1 MSVLGLKDKALVVRL
16 KEKQLSASRWR
27 SCRQTEIYC
36 WRENS
41 VMGDVFKPRDP
52 TVLLLEQWMAGRQ
65 RDGTGRDG
73 TVWMGTLVLCF
84 WRRSFCWGVW
94 FKDRNV
100 EGRRGLTCQSSVCVN
115 QLDSFSVNVCQLV
128 LPFIIR
134 LHEHINC
141 QHNIQT
147 ISLNDFLKISWN
159 SLSSVNHE
167 RLVLIH
173 VHGAFSI
180 AGACAI

>member
-36 WRENS
+36 VRAAAWRENS

-73 TVWMGTLVLCF
+73 LNGNTGAVFLETELLLRRLVQGQECGGEAGFDLSIKRVCESVW
-84 WRRSFCWGVW
+84 
-94 FKDRNV
+94 
-100 EGRRGLTCQSSVCVN
+100 Q
-115 QLDSFSVNVCQLV
+115 
-128 LPFIIR
+128 
-134 LHEHINC
+134 
-141 QHNIQT
+141 
-147 ISLNDFLKISWN
+147 
-159 SLSSVNHE
+159 SLSECVSA
-167 RLVLIH
+167 RPSIH
-173 VHGAFSI
+173 YPAPWAYKLST
-180 AGACAI
+180 